1 MFWWPYNKNCINEVQ
16 SYIKN
21 KINEQIKKF
30 TLNFEFL
37 FSNFP
42 NLTWLHMVPLRRA
55 PAYLTELIMEI

>member
-1 MFWWPYNKNCINEVQ
+1 MFWWPYNKNHINEVQ
-16 SYIKN
+16 SYIKS

-42 NLTWLHMVPLRRA
+42 NLT
-55 PAYLTELIMEI
+55 